1 MGAMNN
7 KSEIVEQSNLA
18 FNFIE
23 KLYLESSYL
32 IKEIAGILNEEEEKF
47 VIGKPG
53 GYGISTTS
61 SRGLEVNYV
70 RLWLLKKFSVF
81 FVSEEKTALK
91 GGTTFTKMD
100 KDLKVL
106 YLRIVFYD
114 KTINEPTVYSGVLYN
129 IKKKSETK
137 WFNKFEQAMANL
149 EYNDYKVFK
158 DVKKID
164 YENIYIKVQGEL
176 IKNNLFDINDSNAI
190 VEKIIKPSLKL
201 FRKY

>member
-1 MGAMNN
+1 MNN
-7 KSEIVEQSNLA
+7 KNEIVEQSNLA
-18 FNFIE
+18 FNFVE

-70 RLWLLKKFSVF
+70 RLWLLKKYSVF
-81 FVSEEKTALK
+81 FVPEEKTALK

-100 KDLKVL
+100 KGLKVL

-114 KTINEPTVYSGVLYN
+114 KTIKEPTVYSGALYN
-129 IKKKSETK
+129 IQRKPEAKKIV
-137 WFNKFEQAMANL
+137 KFEQLMPIL
-149 EYNDYKVFK
+149 ESNDYKVFK
-158 DVKKID
+158 DDGKID
-164 YENIYIKVQGEL
+164 YDNTYIKIKGEL
-176 IKNNLFDINDSNAI
+176 IKNNLFEITDSESI
-190 VEKIIKPSLKL
+190 VKKIIKPSLEL
-201 FRKY
+201 YRKY

>member
-7 KSEIVEQSNLA
+7 KSEIVEQTNLA
-18 FNFIE
+18 FDFIE

-47 VIGKPG
+47 IIGKPS

-61 SRGLEVNYV
+61 SRGLEINNV

-81 FVSEEKTALK
+81 FIPEEKTALRG
-91 GGTTFTKMD
+91 GGTITIID
-100 KDLKVL
+100 KDLKIL
-106 YLRIVFYD
+106 YLRIVLND
-114 KTINEPTVYSGVLYN
+114 KNIKEPAVYFGVLYN
-129 IKKKSETK
+129 IQKKPEAK
-137 WFNKFEQAMANL
+137 WITKFERVMGIF

-158 DVKKID
+158 DVGKIN

-176 IKNNLFDINDSNAI
+176 IKNNLFDINDSETI
-190 VEKIIKPSLKL
+190 VKKIINPSLKL
-201 FRKY
+201 FRKH

>member
-1 MGAMNN
+1 MNN

-81 FVSEEKTALK
+81 FVPEEKTALK

-164 YENIYIKVQGEL
+164 YENIYIKVQGKL

>member
-18 FNFIE
+18 FGFIE

-53 GYGISTTS
+53 GYGISSTS

-70 RLWLLKKFSVF
+70 RLWLLKKYSVF
-81 FVSEEKTALK
+81 FVPEEKTALK

-100 KDLKVL
+100 KGLKVL

-114 KTINEPTVYSGVLYN
+114 KTIKEPTVYSGALYN
-129 IKKKSETK
+129 IQRKPEAKKIV
-137 WFNKFEQAMANL
+137 KFEQLMPMI
-149 EYNDYKVFK
+149 EYYEYKIFENIN
-158 DVKKID
+158 KID
-164 YENIYIKVQGEL
+164 YENLNIKLQGEL
-176 IKNNLFDINDSNAI
+176 IKNSLFEITDSETI
-190 VEKIIKPSLKL
+190 VKKIIKPSLEL
-201 FRKY
+201 YRKY